1 MRTSMTFAFQTIAE
15 LSAGLEARAFT
26 PVDILDDI
34 ARRLDVLEPVLN
46 SFACLD
52 LEGARR
58 DAEAAAARQSAG
70 ARLSILDGI
79 PTSVKDLI
87 AQKGLPQRFGSRTTP
102 DTPVDE
108 DAPSVARLRAAGA
121 VLLGKSTTSEFGCK
135 GVGDSPLT
143 GITRNPWNTD
153 LTPGGSS
160 AGAAAMVAAGLVPYA
175 LGTDGGGSIR
185 IPSALSGLFGIKAQ
199 FARVPVYPTSAT
211 PTLAHVGPLA
221 RTVTDAAEVLRVIS
235 GFDRRDPFS
244 VAVPVPDWPATAPRR
259 PLRIAYAPTL
269 GYAAPMP
276 EVADLVA
283 AAASAIADLGHHVTE
298 VPHVMDD
305 PAALMMSEFYAGAG
319 TRLRATIDA
328 APDLIDPAVLKMLR
342 PALSQKM
349 EGYYQKVFERYA
361 LRDRMRLFFED
372 YDLLISPTLPCA
384 AFGVGLNAPPDWHE
398 QSPVG
403 WVTYTYPF
411 NLTGQP
417 AASVPAG
424 FTAQGLPVGLQIV
437 GPSHGETDILAL
449 SAQYQSAHS
458 TLHIRPPTAA

>member
-1 MRTSMTFAFQTIAE
+1 MSFAFQTVE
-15 LSAGLEARAFT
+15 TLSQGLEARDFT
-26 PVDILDDI
+26 PVDLLEDVIE
-34 ARRLDVLEPVLN
+34 RLVVLEPLLN

-52 LEGARR
+52 PEGARA

-70 ARLSILDGI
+70 ARISPLDGI

-102 DTPVDE
+102 ETPMAE

-135 GVGDSPLT
+135 GVGDCPLT

-185 IPSALSGLFGIKAQ
+185 IPASLTGLFGIKAQ

-221 RTVTDAAEVLRVIS
+221 RSVADADTVLRVIS

-244 VAVPVPDWPATAPRR
+244 VAGTLSDTTGAAPDR

-269 GYAAPMP
+269 GYASPNP
-276 EVADLVA
+276 DVASLVA
-283 AAASAIADLGHHVTE
+283 AAASDIAALGHDVTE
-298 VPHVMDD
+298 VAHVMDD
-305 PAALMMSEFYAGAG
+305 PLDLWMSEFYAGAG
-319 TRLRATIDA
+319 TRLQGTILN
-328 APDLIDPAVLKMLR
+328 APDLIDPSVLEMLR
-342 PALSQKM
+342 PALSQNM
-349 EGYYQKVFERYA
+349 QDYYAKVFERYA
-361 LRDRMRLFFED
+361 LREKMRQFFVD
-372 YDLLISPTLPCA
+372 YDLLMSPTLPSQ
-384 AFGVGLNAPPDWHE
+384 AFGVGLNAPPDWQE
-398 QSPVG
+398 QNPIG
-403 WVTYTYPF
+403 WVAYTYPF

-417 AASVPAG
+417 AASVPVG
-424 FTAQGLPVGLQIV
+424 FTDQGLPVGMQIV
-437 GPSHGETDILAL
+437 GPSHGEAKVLAL
-449 SAQYQSAHS
+449 SARYQTAHS
-458 TLHIRPPTAA
+458 TLHIKPPLPA